1 VYQCQAMT
9 ERLSPVSEVFRKRHA
24 GTQKKVEAL
33 EADRV
38 QQNEVTAELLQEDV
52 QQKRP
57 LESPESTSNRI
68 IRSKALD
75 D

>member
-1 VYQCQAMT
+1 MYQCQAMT

-24 GTQKKVEAL
+24 AAQKKVEAL

-52 QQKRP
+52 QQK
-57 LESPESTSNRI
+57 
-68 IRSKALD
+68 KAIGVP
-75 D
+75 